1 MKDKK
6 WKQGCYLKDK
16 KIYDHNQDLHRDIV
30 LSFICILKIGQ
41 LNPGSVSTTI
51 VESKFST
58 AESNFSSFLHRL
70 A

>member
-1 MKDKK
+1 MIKNENKVVIEK
-6 WKQGCYLKDK
+6 TRKFMTTI
-16 KIYDHNQDLHRDIV
+16 KIYTEIV